1 MTSPHGSTAICRQIT
16 PEMGWDREATAGPDP
31 ACRRAP
37 SPGSLLLPALPTG
50 IFPELC
56 HAPTTGA
63 TCVGGQRKRGIFQ
76 CWKPRG
82 KRLQDG
88 TINAARV
95 NHYSSSPPLQ
105 RRKLRGY
112 GLPAT
117 QGQRGP
123 RTRLGSCWQ
132 RTEPLLTFPRR
143 DQGRRQQPMATG
155 AGEGSPAGATS
166 APGCRETSSGTG
178 RVLPG
183 TEGPQTPRGA
193 VSGGCLPP
201 SRSTP
206 SSGCPRQGRGAGGQP
221 LQPPPRC
228 GNRGRGAIAGRL
240 REAGQDPEH
249 RGFGQGKGWLCRMS
263 QSSWEPGESWGCGGV
278 WGLGFFSCRERRVR
292 TFPLH
297 SGSGW
302 DSGNAMWPSTAMGRQ
317 HREIWPR
324 RARPLSE
331 IIPQEKKCRRQRR
344 QKR

>member
-1 MTSPHGSTAICRQIT
+1 M
-16 PEMGWDREATAGPDP
+16 
-31 ACRRAP
+31 
-37 SPGSLLLPALPTG
+37 
-50 IFPELC
+50 
-56 HAPTTGA
+56 
-63 TCVGGQRKRGIFQ
+63 GGQRKRGIFQ

-123 RTRLGSCWQ
+123 RTRPGSCWQ

-221 LQPPPRC
+221 LQTPPRC
-228 GNRGRGAIAGRL
+228 GHRGRGAIAGRL

-249 RGFGQGKGWLCRMS
+249 RGFGQGKGRLCRMS

>member
-56 HAPTTGA
+56 HGPTTGA

-123 RTRLGSCWQ
+123 RTRPGSCWQ

-155 AGEGSPAGATS
+155 AGEGSWPEPRPHPGAAKPCQGRAGCCPAL
-166 APGCRETSSGTG
+166 
-178 RVLPG
+178 RVPKLPG
-183 TEGPQTPRGA
+183 
-193 VSGGCLPP
+193 
-201 SRSTP
+201 
-206 SSGCPRQGRGAGGQP
+206 
-221 LQPPPRC
+221 
-228 GNRGRGAIAGRL
+228 
-240 REAGQDPEH
+240 
-249 RGFGQGKGWLCRMS
+249 
-263 QSSWEPGESWGCGGV
+263 
-278 WGLGFFSCRERRVR
+278 GL
-292 TFPLH
+292 
-297 SGSGW
+297 
-302 DSGNAMWPSTAMGRQ
+302 
-317 HREIWPR
+317 
-324 RARPLSE
+324 
-331 IIPQEKKCRRQRR
+331 
-344 QKR
+344 